1 MNRRTTAAAGL
12 LVGLAVAVGAPAT
25 WYVTTASSAQ
35 GVGALP
41 VGLSGTPVNASGAT
55 STTTA
60 GSAGAASTP
69 LTAASIPIVTA
80 SIPPVPAT
88 LVPTHVLLPTA
99 GIDASV
105 DAVGVTPTGAVAIPH
120 DAHRL
125 GWYRYG
131 PAPGDPQGSAVLVGH
146 RDSRTQGAGALYDL
160 GTVGVGDPIIVVR
173 SDGTRLHYR
182 IVERRLYLKKTLPFA
197 LLFARTGPP
206 RLTILTC
213 GGPYDRAHGGYQD
226 NLVVTAIPA

>member
-1 MNRRTTAAAGL
+1 MNRRTTAIAGL
-12 LVGLAVAVGAPAT
+12 LVGLAVAVGAPAA

-41 VGLSGTPVNASGAT
+41 VALSRTPLNASGG
-55 STTTA
+55 TA
-60 GSAGAASTP
+60 NTAAGPPRAASTP
-69 LTAASIPIVTA
+69 LTAASIPVVTA
-80 SIPPVPAT
+80 SLPPVTAT
-88 LVPTHVLLPTA
+88 PVPTHVLLPTT
-99 GIDASV
+99 GIDASI

-125 GWYRYG
+125 GWYQYG
-131 PAPGDPQGSAVLVGH
+131 PTPGDTQGSAVLVGH

-160 GTVGVGDPIIVVR
+160 GNVGVGDPIIVVR

-226 NLVVTAIPA
+226 NLVVTAIPT